1 MINIKTKIS
10 FDEYSAIVD
19 KVVNDCFIND
29 MYSPA
34 NYELSIRTALL
45 CAFAPEFNLSDC
57 KDNNALWERVCND
70 EAESI
75 LSDIYDTDTYSYL
88 LDAIYNAIGY
98 RKSLITSGGMSM
110 SDIALSKLF
119 DVIVEKVEKIDTS
132 IFDKETIESMTKAI
146 KKTKDGNFEEN
157 LVDVMLD
164 KGLLAKPNRQ
174 TRRKNSN
181 INKSSTTSKEA
192 K

>member
-1 MINIKTKIS
+1 
-10 FDEYSAIVD
+10 
-19 KVVNDCFIND
+19 
-29 MYSPA
+29 
-34 NYELSIRTALL
+34 
-45 CAFAPEFNLSDC
+45 
-57 KDNNALWERVCND
+57 
-70 EAESI
+70 
-75 LSDIYDTDTYSYL
+75 
-88 LDAIYNAIGY
+88 
-98 RKSLITSGGMSM
+98 
-110 SDIALSKLF
+110 
-119 DVIVEKVEKIDTS
+119 
-132 IFDKETIESMTKAI
+132 MTKAI